1 MASSDD
7 SGPGVALITGASRG
21 IGLAIAAD
29 LVAAGFQVA
38 ITARD
43 ADRLAQARQALPPD
57 AVVSSIAADLTEPDA
72 PQRILEQ
79 VVATLGPPRVLVNN
93 AGSAPSERFD
103 KTVLADLDTALALH
117 VRAPFL
123 LLQAAL
129 PSLRAAPR
137 SCAVQIASTAG
148 LTGFPFT
155 SAYTAAKHGMV
166 GLCRALAAEFGS
178 KPPRVYAVCP
188 GFVDTEITRQA
199 ATEIAA
205 RGSKTFDEAMEALG
219 GMNRIGR
226 MHRPAEIA
234 AAVLHLVREQPEGC
248 VLDLDRKVP
257 AFV

>member
-1 MASSDD
+1 M
-7 SGPGVALITGASRG
+7 
-21 IGLAIAAD
+21 
-29 LVAAGFQVA
+29 
-38 ITARD
+38 
-43 ADRLAQARQALPPD
+43 
-57 AVVSSIAADLTEPDA
+57 
-72 PQRILEQ
+72 
-79 VVATLGPPRVLVNN
+79 
-93 AGSAPSERFD
+93 
-103 KTVLADLDTALALH
+103 
-117 VRAPFL
+117 
-123 LLQAAL
+123 
-129 PSLRAAPR
+129 
-137 SCAVQIASTAG
+137 QIASTAG